1 MAIKKAI
8 NRSFDAAMASPV
20 SLILLLDRGS
30 HLGFRAGR
38 QHTTDR
44 FRTQCSGL
52 VLIVFHALCSE
63 RRSRRPTFC
72 NQDPKCRKEQ
82 SSNRLPTYLS
92 SPAVVSSKFTP
103 KTICVSP
110 SGLPTHRRA

>member
-1 MAIKKAI
+1 MAIKKGTI
-8 NRSFDAAMASPV
+8 RNRSFDAAVGSPV

-30 HLGFRAGR
+30 HLGFRADR

-63 RRSRRPTFC
+63 RRSRRLLSATRIPNAEKNSLATG
-72 NQDPKCRKEQ
+72 CRQ
-82 SSNRLPTYLS
+82 T
-92 SPAVVSSKFTP
+92 
-103 KTICVSP
+103 
-110 SGLPTHRRA
+110 